1 MMSPISRLTVTALRT
16 GALITLAAW
25 VCLGAWGTGK
35 REVTVLKIQ
44 ILHCTSCGFTAYAE
58 QMAAELYDTFGVE
71 ADLVRGF
78 NGNFDVIVNGEIIFS
93 RTDTLRFPRDDEV
106 QSEIRLRYRYDEA
119 EGIWIRR

>member
-1 MMSPISRLTVTALRT
+1 MTVRAVRT
-16 GALITLAAW
+16 GVLIILLTW
-25 VCLGAWGTGK
+25 VCLGAWATGK
-35 REVTVLKIQ
+35 REVTILKIQ

-106 QSEIRLRYRYDEA
+106 QAGIRQRYRYDEA
-119 EGIWIRR
+119 EGAWIRR